1 LTKDGPTV
9 TSNMSATATP
19 IPPSQFALAIKD
31 LPLPNLHF
39 KAAEIRNQ
47 IAHLVLSNDQLKEFA
62 DDEDCKEAIA
72 ENEVVMDRMRERLD
86 LLKAEVE
93 GRGNLWIEDGEMT
106 GEAEEKAVMNGAN
119 GTAGEEAATSNGDIA
134 AASGDGGQAQ
144 SQATSGRLTDEDLR
158 RMLRAR
164 IEDPAN
170 EDEEEEGVY
179 L

>member
-1 LTKDGPTV
+1 
-9 TSNMSATATP
+9 MSATSTP
-19 IPPSQFALAIKD
+19 IPPSAFALAIRD

-47 IAHLVLSNDQLKEFA
+47 VAHLIASNEQLKEFV

-72 ENEVVMDRMRERLD
+72 ENEVVMGRMKERLD

-93 GRGNLWIEDGEMT
+93 GRGNLWIEDGEEQGKGVNGAVVN
-106 GEAEEKAVMNGAN
+106 GEARE
-119 GTAGEEAATSNGDIA
+119 GEEDAATSNEDIA
-134 AASGDGGQAQ
+134 SSNGSGGQAQ
-144 SQATSGRLTDEDLR
+144 AQAQSGRLTDEDLR

-164 IEDPAN
+164 IEDPAGEEN
-170 EDEEEEGVY
+170 EEEEGVY

>member
-1 LTKDGPTV
+1 
-9 TSNMSATATP
+9 MSATATP

-47 IAHLVLSNDQLKEFA
+47 IAHLVFSNDQLKEFT

-72 ENEVVMDRMRERLD
+72 ENEVVMVRMRERLD

-93 GRGNLWIEDGEMT
+93 GRGNLWIEDGDKESQDST
-106 GEAEEKAVMNGAN
+106 NGAILN
-119 GTAGEEAATSNGDIA
+119 GAVGEEAATSNGDIA
-134 AASGDGGQAQ
+134 AANEEGGQAQ
-144 SQATSGRLTDEDLR
+144 SQAPSGRLTDEDLR

-164 IEDPAN
+164 IEDPAG
-170 EDEEEEGVY
+170 EADEEEEGVY